1 MKVRAVQASEEKT
14 ILMALITHSGI
25 LGRIFRE
32 LNSQQGEGLFR
43 NRWANLVTG
52 WCFEF
57 YGKHKEA
64 PGRAIQDF
72 YARHVATRQDDEE
85 SGLVESFLQ
94 TLSDEYEKI
103 PEQLN
108 EQWVM
113 DRAGDYFEK
122 VRLERLTNQMQNSLE
137 NNDLGRARQL
147 YAAHKPVSFSSDA
160 WLNPFSQESIHKTME
175 RMEKVKP
182 VIEFRGDL
190 GRFLSEHFE
199 RDAFISFAG
208 PEKRGKSFW
217 LQEVVWTA
225 LNQRR
230 RVLYY
235 VFGDMSEEQVKR
247 RLYSRMTLKPRKEL
261 KHAIKWPK
269 GIKLGPKDDEGRP
282 TALVD
287 AEDTWPTP
295 YHIAEVQ
302 RAVEELRLNS
312 AMKLSP
318 LRVKCAPAGTVSAS
332 DIESDVDQMS
342 ATGWVPDVV
351 VIDYAD
357 LTKVEES
364 VARQEFRHQIN
375 ATWEVMRRI
384 SLDYHNLVV
393 TATQAA
399 ARSYDRWLMRKGD
412 FSEDKRKNAHVT
424 GMIGIN
430 QTPKEKLIGIYRLN
444 WVFLRDGEWTEDQY
458 VWTAGNLALG
468 CPCARSLLR

>member
-14 ILMALITHSGI
+14 ILMALITHAGI

-32 LNSQQGEGLFR
+32 MNAQRQEGIFR
-43 NRWANLVTG
+43 NRWSNLIAG

-57 YGKHKEA
+57 YGKHKAA

-72 YARHVATRQDDEE
+72 FSNHAETQQDDEE
-85 SGLVESFLQ
+85 SKLVESFLE
-94 TLSDEYEKI
+94 TLSEEYEKI

-113 DRAGDYFEK
+113 NRAGDYFEK

-137 NNDLGRARQL
+137 ANDLQRARQL
-147 YAAHKPVSFSSDA
+147 YSAHKPVSFSSDA
-160 WLNPFSQESIHKTME
+160 WLNPFSQESIRTTME
-175 RMEKVKP
+175 KMDKVKP
-182 VIEFRGDL
+182 VVEFRGPL
-190 GRFLSEHFE
+190 GHFLSEHFE
-199 RDAFISFAG
+199 RDAFLSFAG

-217 LQEVVWTA
+217 LQEVVWTS
-225 LNQRR
+225 LHQRR

-261 KHAIKWPK
+261 KHSIKWPK
-269 GIKLGPKDDEGRP
+269 AIKLGPKDEVGRP

-287 AEDTWPTP
+287 AVDIQPAP
-295 YHIAEVQ
+295 YHQAEVM
-302 RAVEELRLNS
+302 RAVEELRMNS

-318 LRVKCAPAGTVSAS
+318 LRIKCAPAGTVSAS
-332 DIESDVDQMS
+332 EIESDVEQMS
-342 ATGWVPDVV
+342 ASGWVPDLV

-357 LTKVEES
+357 LLKIEES

-375 ATWEVMRRI
+375 ASWEAMRRI
-384 SLDYHNLVV
+384 SLKYHNLVV

-399 ARSYDRWLMRKGD
+399 AKSYDRWLMRKGD